1 MQKRRQLRGLR
12 KVAQSLGTQTIPVRV
27 QEGYLEEVTSEE
39 RMWKSLA
46 GGEKNKSVMRQTTC
60 RCRGWDRPWR
70 TLFGPH
76 PEGSWELWW
85 VSRRQACVCVCVCV
99 RACAYVFDQ
108 GCLSRWVES
117 GVISTRKEAG
127 EEGKELRTV

>member
-1 MQKRRQLRGLR
+1 MR
-12 KVAQSLGTQTIPVRV
+12 
-27 QEGYLEEVTSEE
+27 
-39 RMWKSLA
+39 KSLA

-60 RCRGWDRPWR
+60 RCRGWDRSWR

-85 VSRRQACVCVCVCV
+85 VSRRQACVCVRVC
-99 RACAYVFDQ
+99 VFDQ

-117 GVISTRKEAG
+117 GVISTRQEAG